1 MINHGEEPFDM
12 IFIDADE
19 PNNPLYLELAL
30 KLSKKGTVIF
40 CDNVVREGHLADKEY
55 DNNLKQ
61 YIIKDAILAFIL
73 FGIIILIIHF
83 SRITN

>member
-1 MINHGEEPFDM
+1 M
-12 IFIDADE
+12 
-19 PNNPLYLELAL
+19 L
-30 KLSKKGTVIF
+30 KILQT
-40 CDNVVREGHLADKEY
+40 DKEY